1 LSEAGVAAG
10 RINIHHHFLPF
21 GYMKAIED
29 KLPPGRGRQRA
40 AHWNPAEDVA
50 AMDAAGVALS
60 IGSISMPG
68 VWFGDVAAAR
78 RLARLWNEDAATVV
92 RDHPERFGFFAT
104 IAPPDSEGSLAEIG
118 YALDVLKADGIALM
132 SSYDGRWL
140 GDAAFAPVMTELNR
154 RQCVVFV
161 HPGPMPEEHTV
172 PGVKAHILEAPF
184 DTTRTVVSLLAEGVL
199 EKCPDIRF
207 IFAHGGGALP
217 YLAGRLATLSHG
229 GVMEPERMRRALD
242 RLYFDTALVI
252 NQPVLAAL
260 LEFCPASQILFGTD
274 APIIPLQAETQNWC
288 ALAIDPAIRGRI
300 ERDNALALLGR
311 AV

>member
-1 LSEAGVAAG
+1 MSKASVPAG
-10 RINIHHHFLPF
+10 RINIHHHFLPP
-21 GYMKAIED
+21 GYMTAIED
-29 KLPPGRGRQRA
+29 RLPPGRGRQRA
-40 AHWNPAEDVA
+40 AHWNPGEDVA

-78 RLARLWNEDAATVV
+78 RLARVWNEDAATVV
-92 RDHPERFGFFAT
+92 RDHPQRFGFFAA
-104 IAPPDSEGSLAEIG
+104 IAPPDAEGSLAEIA

-140 GDAAFAPVMTELNR
+140 GDAAFAPVMQELNR
-154 RQCVVFV
+154 RKAVVFV

-184 DTTRTVVSLLAEGVL
+184 DTTRTVVSLLAKGVP
-199 EKCPDIRF
+199 ETCPDIRF

-229 GVMEPERMRRALD
+229 GAMEPDRLRQALD

-260 LEFCPASQILFGTD
+260 LAFCPPSQILFGTD
-274 APIIPLQAETQNWC
+274 APIIPLQAETRAWC
-288 ALAIDPAIRGRI
+288 GLAIDPAIRGRI
-300 ERDNALALLGR
+300 ERGNALALLGR
-311 AV
+311 EV